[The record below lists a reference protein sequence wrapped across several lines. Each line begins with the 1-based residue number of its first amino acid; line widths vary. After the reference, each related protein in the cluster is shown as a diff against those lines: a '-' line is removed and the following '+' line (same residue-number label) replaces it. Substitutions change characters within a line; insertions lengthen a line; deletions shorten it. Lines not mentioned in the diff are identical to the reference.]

1 MNEYDSMKMADVMC
15 HHKDMEVTSEES
27 KADVF
32 LLNTCS
38 IREKPQEKVFHQLG
52 RWKAYKDKNPQI
64 VIGVG
69 GCVAS
74 QEGSAIIKRA
84 PYVDMVFGP
93 QTLHRLPSMYDQ
105 VISTRDPIVDIS
117 FPKIEKFNHLPK
129 TKNIKASAFVSI
141 MEGCSKFCTFCVVPY
156 TRGLE
161 VSRLPEQILDEIK
174 DLAWKGVRE
183 INLLGQNVNAYRVKD
198 ISGKRLKLSDLIEK
212 VTEVEGI
219 DRIRFTTSHPLQFT
233 DDLVAAYNHPKLAN
247 YLHLPIQSGSNRILK
262 LMHRKH
268 NVQLYIDRI
277 SKLRALRPNISI
289 ASDFIVGFPGET
301 EDDFQKTLNVIEEV
315 GFDQSFSFIYSPRPQ
330 TPAALM
336 DDDVSYQEKLERLNR
351 LQSMIKANTLKI
363 SKEMIGTDQTILV
376 EKLSKKMNKQ
386 ISGRTENNRWVNFD
400 GPSSLIGQFIKLR
413 ITEALSNSLRARII
427 N

>member
-1 MNEYDSMKMADVMC
+1 M
-15 HHKDMEVTSEES
+15 
-27 KADVF
+27 
-32 LLNTCS
+32 
-38 IREKPQEKVFHQLG
+38 
-52 RWKAYKDKNPQI
+52 
-64 VIGVG
+64 
-69 GCVAS
+69 AS

-129 TKNIKASAFVSI
+129 TKNINASAFVSI

-174 DLAWKGVRE
+174 DLAGKGVRE

-212 VTEVEGI
+212 VTEIEGI

-301 EDDFQKTLNVIEEV
+301 EDDFQETLNVIEEV

-336 DDDVSYQEKLERLNR
+336 GDDVSYQEKLERLNR
-351 LQSMIKANTLKI
+351 LQSMIRAGTLKI
-363 SKEMIGTDQTILV
+363 SKEMIGTDQNILV

>member
-1 MNEYDSMKMADVMC
+1 MNEYDAMKMADVMC

-52 RWKAYKDKNPQI
+52 RWKAYKDKNPEI

-93 QTLHRLPSMYDQ
+93 QTLHRLPSMYDE
-105 VISTRDPIVDIS
+105 VISTRNPIVDIS
-117 FPKIEKFNHLPK
+117 FPKVEKFDHLPK

-174 DLAWKGVRE
+174 DLAGKGVRE
-183 INLLGQNVNAYRVKD
+183 VNLLGQNVNAYRVKD
-198 ISGKRLKLSDLIEK
+198 IGGKRLKLSDLIEK
-212 VTEVEGI
+212 VAEIEGI

-268 NVQLYIDRI
+268 NVQLYIDRV

-301 EDDFQKTLNVIEEV
+301 EDDFQETLNVIEEV

-351 LQSMIKANTLKI
+351 LQSMIRAGTLKI
-363 SKEMIGTDQTILV
+363 SKEMIGTDQNILV

-400 GPSSLIGQFIKLR
+400 GPRSLIGQFIKLR

>member
-1 MNEYDSMKMADVMC
+1 M
-15 HHKDMEVTSEES
+15 
-27 KADVF
+27 
-32 LLNTCS
+32 
-38 IREKPQEKVFHQLG
+38 
-52 RWKAYKDKNPQI
+52 
-64 VIGVG
+64 
-69 GCVAS
+69 
-74 QEGSAIIKRA
+74 
-84 PYVDMVFGP
+84 
-93 QTLHRLPSMYDQ
+93 
-105 VISTRDPIVDIS
+105 
-117 FPKIEKFNHLPK
+117 
-129 TKNIKASAFVSI
+129 
-141 MEGCSKFCTFCVVPY
+141 
-156 TRGLE
+156 
-161 VSRLPEQILDEIK
+161 
-174 DLAWKGVRE
+174 
-183 INLLGQNVNAYRVKD
+183 
-198 ISGKRLKLSDLIEK
+198 
-212 VTEVEGI
+212 
-219 DRIRFTTSHPLQFT
+219 QFT
-233 DDLVAAYNHPKLAN
+233 DDLIAAYNHPKLAN

-301 EDDFQKTLNVIEEV
+301 EDDFQETLNVIEEV

-351 LQSMIKANTLKI
+351 LQSMIKANTLTI